1 MDDVDVLCGCL
12 WCLCGC
18 LYVDVYVDVF
28 YVDVYMDA
36 MWMCYMDV
44 YVLASM
50 WM

>member
-1 MDDVDVLCGCL
+1 M
-12 WCLCGC
+12 
-18 LYVDVYVDVF
+18 DVYVDVF

-50 WM
+50 WMCYMDVYVLASMWM